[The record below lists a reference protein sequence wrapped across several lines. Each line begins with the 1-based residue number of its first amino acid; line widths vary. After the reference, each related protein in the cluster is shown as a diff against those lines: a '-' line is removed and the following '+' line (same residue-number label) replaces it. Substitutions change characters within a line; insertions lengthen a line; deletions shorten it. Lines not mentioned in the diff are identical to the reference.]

1 MIKKVLIIAEAGVNH
16 NGSIDLALELVE
28 AAADSG
34 ADVVK
39 FQSFSADSIVTN
51 EAKLAG
57 YQEQNSFKLKTQHAL
72 LKQLELS
79 IEDHRLILEHC
90 NRKSIRFMSTGFDV
104 PSLDLLKSLG
114 QETFKVPSGEI
125 TNLPLLRRIG
135 SLASEVI
142 ISTGLSTIEEIG
154 SAILTLEKCGLAR
167 ERIIVLHCTT
177 QYPAPLADLN
187 LLAIRSLQEEFN
199 VRVGYSDHSLGA
211 TAAVAA
217 VALGSSVIE
226 KHLTLDKKS
235 KGPDHASSLN
245 PKEFTEMVIQI
256 RELEV
261 ALGDGVKRPM
271 PSEEQNRVSVR
282 KSIVASKRIEIGDV
296 FSNENLTTKRPGS
309 GLSPM
314 RWDDFIG
321 RSSERSYDVDEM
333 INEQ

>member
-51 EAKLAG
+51 EATLAG
-57 YQEQNSFKLKTQHAL
+57 YQERNSYKLKTQHAL

-90 NRKSIRFMSTGFDV
+90 NRNSIRFMSTGFDF

-167 ERIIVLHCTT
+167 EKIIVLHCTT

-187 LLAIRSLQEEFN
+187 LLAIRSLQEEFK

-235 KGPDHASSLN
+235 NGPDHASSLN

-282 KSIVASKRIEIGDV
+282 KSIVASRRIEIGDV

>member
-16 NGSIDLALELVE
+16 NGSIDLALDLVE

-39 FQSFSADSIVTN
+39 FQSFSADSIVTS

-57 YQEQNSFKLKTQHAL
+57 YQEQNSYKLKTQHAL

-90 NRKSIRFMSTGFDV
+90 KRNGIRFMSTGFDV

-142 ISTGLSTIEEIG
+142 ISTGLSTLEEIG

-177 QYPAPLADLN
+177 QYPAPVVDLN

-235 KGPDHASSLN
+235 NGPDHASSLN

-282 KSIVASKRIEIGDV
+282 KSIVASKRIEVGDV

-321 RSSERSYDVDEM
+321 RSSERSYDIDEM
-333 INEQ
+333 IKEQ